1 LIRFEHNSTYFRDT
15 LVGMEEVNGQES
27 NPHRVS
33 AVEPGQIAPALDAVD
48 QAILRE
54 LTHDGRMAVRM
65 LAERL
70 NISRA
75 NAYARLE
82 RLRESGVLRG
92 FTAMIDPA
100 RAGLATSA
108 YVTLTVRQNSWRDL
122 TELLRRI
129 PEIKHMALVG
139 GEFDVMLLVRTTDN
153 EHLRQVVLERLQ
165 SIPGVLATRTFLIF
179 DDISNG

>member
-1 LIRFEHNSTYFRDT
+1 MDGVVERH
-15 LVGMEEVNGQES
+15 MS
-27 NPHRVS
+27 NPHQVS
-33 AVEPGQIAPALDAVD
+33 DAGPGQIAPALDEVD

-54 LTHDGRMAVRM
+54 LTRDGRLAVRM

-75 NAYARLE
+75 NAYVRLE
-82 RLRESGVLRG
+82 RLKKSGVLRG
-92 FTAMIDPA
+92 FTAVIDPA
-100 RAGLATSA
+100 RAGLSTSA

-122 TELLRRI
+122 TGHLRRI

-153 EHLRQVVLERLQ
+153 EHLRHVVLERLQ
-165 SIPGVLATRTFLIF
+165 SIPGVLGTRTFLIF
-179 DDISNG
+179 DDINNH